1 VWYATLSEKGIIQ
14 REELLTLRKIDSRLQ
29 GHPANKDMSLLEIST
44 GSLGQ
49 GFSASVGL
57 ALGYKMDKKKSH
69 IFVGLGDGEM
79 QEGSVWEAMMAA
91 GHYKLNNLVAFLDRN
106 KVQQSGKTE
115 DMMSLEPLKEKIES
129 FNWKVYE
136 ADGHKFKDI
145 IKTFEKAKKDGKPS
159 FIILHTHMAKE

>member
-1 VWYATLSEKGIIQ
+1 
-14 REELLTLRKIDSRLQ
+14 
-29 GHPANKDMSLLEIST
+29 
-44 GSLGQ
+44 
-49 GFSASVGL
+49 
-57 ALGYKMDKKKSH
+57 
-69 IFVGLGDGEM
+69 M

-159 FIILHTHMAKE
+159 FIILHTHMGEGVSFMKDNFKWHGRSPSDEEAEKALKEIEAM